1 MVMLLQY
8 FIYKLLRWGS
18 CLNSHDVYC
27 ADFWKDCK
35 LKHVGKHLII
45 IGKWWLFMNT
55 LRKQFLKL
63 CNFLCQLIQIDTMH
77 SIEQF
82 LNLFCRR
89 SFLTSTKVL
98 PNLWLRFT
106 LMRQSYLLQILVIL
120 EQISLIS
127 LQYMV
132 SSLML
137 GGFYIWWGNKDIRGM
152 YVN

>member
-1 MVMLLQY
+1 MMCLDFFPKTQNGDAFTIFHLQIAQMGY
-8 FIYKLLRWGS
+8 LVKFTWYPLQICEKI
-18 CLNSHDVYC
+18 V
-27 ADFWKDCK
+27 K
-35 LKHVGKHLII
+35 LKHVGKHSII

-106 LMRQSYLLQILVIL
+106 LTRQSYLLQRLRN
-120 EQISLIS
+120 S
-127 LQYMV
+127 
-132 SSLML
+132 
-137 GGFYIWWGNKDIRGM
+137 
-152 YVN
+152 